1 MCDVCRKAWVGRWK
15 GLVEQLCIGDLVCFY
30 LGCAD
35 RSREVDDPVFVA
47 VTEAEQSG
55 LFDRGPQQP
64 VEVSDRA
71 PAWEEAPAG
80 PVRTS
85 RAGRISASYRSVP
98 ECAASRESMLS
109 PTP

>member
-47 VTEAEQSG
+47 VTELQ
-55 LFDRGPQQP
+55 
-64 VEVSDRA
+64 
-71 PAWEEAPAG
+71 
-80 PVRTS
+80 
-85 RAGRISASYRSVP
+85 
-98 ECAASRESMLS
+98 
-109 PTP
+109 